1 MKHPHPTQRKVP
13 VLSTPEGIRKMFEN
27 ICDDLAKKKPE
38 DVQAVV
44 IYSSADNLISIAH
57 TEDEQRCNELLDMA
71 MQALAQQGKRP
82 PDIPLQ

>member
-1 MKHPHPTQRKVP
+1 
-13 VLSTPEGIRKMFEN
+13 MFEN
-27 ICDDLAKKKPE
+27 ICNDLAKKKPE

>member
-1 MKHPHPTQRKVP
+1 M
-13 VLSTPEGIRKMFEN
+13 STPEGIQKMFEN

>member
-1 MKHPHPTQRKVP
+1 
-13 VLSTPEGIRKMFEN
+13 MFEN
-27 ICDDLAKKKPE
+27 ICNDLAKKKPE

-71 MQALAQQGKRP
+71 MQALTQQGKRP
-82 PDIPLQ
+82 PDTPLQ

>member
-1 MKHPHPTQRKVP
+1 M
-13 VLSTPEGIRKMFEN
+13 STPEGIQKMFEN

-44 IYSSADNLISIAH
+44 IYSSADNLVSIAH